1 MSSRIVKLIWSYS
14 YANLCY
20 RNINIII
27 INIIINIKLNL

>member
-1 MSSRIVKLIWSYS
+1 MLIWFPLELWSYS

-27 INIIINIKLNL
+27 IIIIIIII